1 MPEKTLLIYDGDCAL
16 CRASLDWVLQRDTRG
31 AFISVPCRAAA
42 ERRLLAEGQN
52 LQCQRA
58 LCVLLPD
65 QRLFTGVDAV
75 AHILRHLDG
84 WHCAGALLMIPGIHG
99 IARIIYALVSHNRR
113 LISLLFG
120 IHAQDTCG
128 GDSCGK

>member
-1 MPEKTLLIYDGDCAL
+1 
-16 CRASLDWVLQRDTRG
+16 
-31 AFISVPCRAAA
+31 VPCRAAA

-84 WHCAGALLMIPGIHG
+84 WARTGTFLMIPGIHG